1 MEKRSAQDSGAMH
14 DSLQWAQQ
22 DQRRRLLVAEPSG
35 GPWRQNINMDMLGER
50 EKTEMKMASGVVISD
65 TNMGFT
71 TNNMC

>member
-1 MEKRSAQDSGAMH
+1 MEKRSAQDSGAMTVCSGRSKTKDEGCWWRSH
-14 DSLQWAQQ
+14 
-22 DQRRRLLVAEPSG
+22 PG

-50 EKTEMKMASGVVISD
+50 KKTEMKMASGVVISD